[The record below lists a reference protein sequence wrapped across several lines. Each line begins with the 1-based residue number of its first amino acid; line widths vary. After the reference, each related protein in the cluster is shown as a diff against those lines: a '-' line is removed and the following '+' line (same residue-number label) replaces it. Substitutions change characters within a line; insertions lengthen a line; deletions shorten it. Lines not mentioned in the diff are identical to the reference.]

1 MRTIFTL
8 IWGLGDSHTLRDSV
22 SSHPTPGNLR
32 FSWETFSFF
41 PFPEPMAENDGW
53 RFFLA
58 IPPTVRARISGPE
71 PCFRW
76 VLSLSP
82 SAWVM
87 SYSPGFAYP
96 PPFHCALAPVCRLTI
111 LALNSFLFLSLEDFF
126 ISSSM
131 YMLIFMLY
139 FIQNLPV

>member
-32 FSWETFSFF
+32 FSQETFSFF

-58 IPPTVRARISGPE
+58 ILPLLEPE
-71 PCFRW
+71 FQ
-76 VLSLSP
+76 VQSP
-82 SAWVM
+82 ASDG
-87 SYSPGFAYP
+87 S
-96 PPFHCALAPVCRLTI
+96 
-111 LALNSFLFLSLEDFF
+111 
-126 ISSSM
+126 
-131 YMLIFMLY
+131 
-139 FIQNLPV
+139 